1 MMKKKSFAQDVL
13 TLTSVPVFSQI
24 LGILLTP
31 IVTRMYTPEAFGLA
45 NVFGSAIMILVV
57 FSTMGYHDAI
67 ILPKND
73 STATSILLLCFFSIF
88 CVSAISFLIIMVGKD
103 IIPVKLNAPSLV
115 NYLWL
120 TPIFVFLHGMY
131 MTLRFWKTR
140 FRHFDSL
147 ATSRISEIAARKT
160 YQISAGYLGL
170 ATAGSLIYANLTA
183 GIVKTLVLMRGLE
196 LKTIDFKKK
205 TYLKL
210 IAVAIR
216 YKKFPQFSVWS
227 ELFSRLPVVIISL
240 FIVKYFGQDMLGY
253 YALSL
258 LVLSI
263 PSVLISS
270 SISEAF
276 YPRVAMAK
284 HENKHTA
291 LLEKLYVRLVVIMI
305 FPFIILGIFGDRLF
319 PIVFGSEWVQSGVIA
334 QILVIR
340 IFFEIIFSPSLSL
353 ADIMNKQ
360 ELNLIRS
367 IASSLI
373 SVAALLLGAYYN
385 NFYIALWGIALLDG
399 TTYIILGG
407 YMMRLIHFP
416 FIRSM
421 KKLSK
426 YIYMS
431 IFLGITSYLLNNLFL
446 TNNLYFFGIIGLAIL
461 TYYAFVAYWD
471 REMVRVVT
479 QSIRSI
485 LKF

>member
-1 MMKKKSFAQDVL
+1 MTNKKTFSQDVL
-13 TLTSVPVFSQI
+13 TLTTVPIISQI
-24 LGILLTP
+24 MGILLTP
-31 IVTRMYTPEAFGLA
+31 IVTRMYAPEAFGLV
-45 NVFGSAIMILVV
+45 NIFGSAIMILSI
-57 FSTMGYHDAI
+57 FSTMGYHSAI

-73 STATSILLLCFFSIF
+73 STATNILMVCFFSMF
-88 CVSAISFLIIMVGKD
+88 CVGAISFLIIMVGKD
-103 IIPVKLNAPSLV
+103 IIATALNAPSLV

-120 TPIFVFLHGMY
+120 TPIFVFFHGLY
-131 MTLRFWKTR
+131 MTLRYWKTR
-140 FRHFDSL
+140 LRYFNNL
-147 ATSRISEIAARKT
+147 AASRISEIGARKT
-160 YQISAGYLGL
+160 YQLSAGYLGF
-170 ATAGSLIYANLTA
+170 ATSGSLIYADLFSA
-183 GIVKTLVLMRGLE
+183 IVKNLILMKDMR
-196 LKTIDFKKK
+196 LKTIVFKKI

-216 YKKFPQFSVWS
+216 YKKFPQFSIWS
-227 ELFSRLPVVIISL
+227 ELFSRLPAVIISF
-240 FIVKYFGQDMLGY
+240 FIIKYFGQDMLGY
-253 YALSL
+253 YGLSL
-258 LVLSI
+258 MVLAM
-263 PSVLISS
+263 PSFLISG

-276 YPRVAMAK
+276 SPRVAMAK
-284 HENKHTA
+284 HENKHTE
-291 LLEKLYVRLVVIMI
+291 LLEKLYVRLVAIII
-305 FPFIILGIFGDRLF
+305 FPFITLGIFGDRLF

-446 TNNLYFFGIIGLAIL
+446 TNNLYFIGIIGLATL
-461 TYYAFVAYWD
+461 TYYALVAYWD
-471 REMVRVVT
+471 REMTRVVT

-485 LKF
+485 LKI